1 MIDTSKI
8 QREFLKLSGTRRN
21 ILPSHISLFTALI
34 ICCQMQGQKVPFRV
48 TRKDLMRLSAIRSFN
63 TYHKCLRQLVEQ
75 GWIDYRPSYNTVIA
89 SQVSFNPAPPI

>member
-1 MIDTSKI
+1 
-8 QREFLKLSGTRRN
+8 
-21 ILPSHISLFTALI
+21 
-34 ICCQMQGQKVPFRV
+34 MQDQKVPFRV

-89 SQVSFNPAPPI
+89 SQVSFNPSPPT

>member
-8 QREFLKLSGTRRN
+8 QRDFLKLSGTRRN

-34 ICCQMQGQKVPFRV
+34 ICCQMQGQKVSFRV